1 MSPLADFFLLSKDQI
16 LQKSEKLRSEGK
28 HSKAA
33 ELLASG
39 LKNSAEDYELLLA
52 LASAHLA
59 DKKGRDAVMALKNAV
74 TLVPSRSGEIMEL
87 AERFFFSDGQLPEMG
102 DLAFE
107 MNLGKRNFDAAVKLV
122 KELGSHDVDVM
133 YARYNKLKESL
144 DHYQGPAKP
153 AGTVAREMTTYYGV
167 ALLTERRG
175 QISQAMD
182 ILENILARSQD
193 EGSNVM
199 AAASKLASYHPGDTD
214 TMLKHGDILLSLD
227 KKERALELYVEAAK
241 GGAADRVINKLE
253 SFSQEEPDNVLMLS
267 LLARLHLQ
275 KQDAAKAFAKVSK
288 LVLLDRQHLDNWINT
303 LREIVKLDPGMA
315 EAHMLLGDLSLDSDK
330 LDLAMAGYAKVAE
343 LDPQR
348 LEEILGRYRKIM
360 EKSPGNFEAATKII
374 DAYIS
379 AKQTDQAIVAIHQI
393 VDKDISLVDLA
404 LEKLDHILKSNL
416 DQPEALD
423 YLAECYLIRQD
434 KAKAI
439 PVYRYLATLGK
450 EPQEKSLAG
459 LQKMVAQDPSDMPP
473 MMALLDILVKG
484 ARFKESAL
492 FGAELAK
499 RHPASWAE
507 YLPILERASYLDG
520 QDFNSALIEICSQ
533 LEGAGQSHPA
543 IDFVK
548 AAALAEAGQHQR
560 SAELLLKLARDEGA
574 SQPAKKALE
583 EISRK
588 YPRAAHLQLALAE
601 SYQDDGKMEAMAAA
615 LLAAIKYDKT
625 MVPKVTDKLNQ
636 LLEKSPDNVEL
647 QMLQLELLYQE
658 KLLDKAFQKA
668 EQIIARW
675 PDQSGAGAYLRL
687 GQISLERGELT
698 KAAGSLMKASE
709 LDGAMSAEAAGSLKR
724 LLEIDVTSL
733 AGHYALARVLMHQR
747 IFGQAIDEL
756 MLAGEKDPRL
766 AENIAADLR
775 SIQKL
780 EPANA
785 KALMAEARMDI
796 ILKNT
801 EASLAALS
809 QLMDIAPD
817 NFAEAE
823 ALYRKLLSANPE
835 NFRINLALAR
845 AYIIN
850 GDIDQA
856 GQLIESA
863 VSADPNL
870 YEQAISLLRIS
881 QEKEPENLSNQVLL
895 ARIYR
900 LRANYQQ
907 SIELLKSALA
917 GDQSLAEAVGH
928 ELQAIIAEKPD
939 LLGARYLLAELH
951 RKNNQPEAE
960 VREYQA
966 IYKTDGNERA
976 RILAKLEEM
985 IALDPDLVLAVILSS
1000 RILADQGRLAEAV
1013 AGYMRACELDNAFRP
1028 TAAAE
1033 IEKMLPASPKLPEI
1047 YEALGTIYFELGK
1060 FTQARDML
1068 PQASGMITDPER
1080 RMRILFFLAETHLA
1094 LRDEARA
1101 DQAMDQVRGMMSDAN
1116 EVYSA
1121 LRRFASR
1128 RLQVEIDKAYQALQ
1142 EAPDDQFRK
1151 LDLANKLIIIQKF
1164 DAAINLLSFKPLD
1177 EELANRRVLTMAK
1190 AFWGRREAVTAMELL
1205 RQVPLEGHPFSRYQM
1220 EVCYLLGQCYESI
1233 GNYGGAVAAY
1243 RNIYMDQTDFR
1254 DVRNRLEWCAE
1265 KAVMKELEHRGA
1277 VLEAGI

>member
-74 TLVPSRSGEIMEL
+74 TLVPSRSNEIMEL

-144 DHYQGPAKP
+144 DHHQGPAKP
-153 AGTVAREMTTYYGV
+153 AGTLAREMTTYYGA

-175 QISQAMD
+175 QISQALD
-182 ILENILARSQD
+182 ILENILIRSQD
-193 EGSNVM
+193 EGSNVL
-199 AAASKLASYHPGDTD
+199 AAAAKLAAYHPGDTD
-214 TMLKHGDILLSLD
+214 TMLKHGDILMSLD
-227 KKERALELYVEAAK
+227 KKDRALELYIEAAK
-241 GGAADRVINKLE
+241 SGASDRVANKLE
-253 SFSQEEPDNVLMLS
+253 NVSQGDPENIEILS
-267 LLARLHLQ
+267 LLTRLYLQ
-275 KQDAAKAFAKVSK
+275 KPDAAKALEKTKK
-288 LVLLDRQHLDNWINT
+288 LMVLDRQNIDNWINI
-303 LREIVKLDPGMA
+303 LREIVKLEPGLA
-315 EAHMLLGDLSLDSDK
+315 EAHMLLGDASLDSDK

-343 LDPQR
+343 LEPQR
-348 LEEILGRYRKIM
+348 LDEILDRYRKIM
-360 EKSPGNFEAATKII
+360 DKSPGNFEAATKII

-379 AKQTDQAIVAIHQI
+379 AKQTDRAIAAIHQI

-404 LEKLDHILKSNL
+404 LEKLDHILKANL
-416 DQPEALD
+416 DQPDALD
-423 YLAECYLIRQD
+423 YLAECYLLRKD
-434 KAKAI
+434 TAKAI
-439 PVYRYLATLGK
+439 PVYRYLSGLGK
-450 EPQEKSLAG
+450 EPQERALSG
-459 LQKMVAQDPSDMPP
+459 LQKMVAQDHSEMPP
-473 MMALLDILVKG
+473 MIALLDVMVKG
-484 ARFKESAL
+484 GRFKESVM
-492 FGAELAK
+492 FGTELAK

-507 YLPILERASYLDG
+507 YLPILERASFQDG
-520 QDFNSALIEICSQ
+520 KEFNTSLIDICNQ
-533 LEGAGQSHPA
+533 LEAAGQAHPA

-548 AAALAEAGQHQR
+548 ASALAESGQYPG
-560 SAELLLKLARDEGA
+560 SAELMLRLTRDQGTSALARE
-574 SQPAKKALE
+574 SLE
-583 EISRK
+583 EVSRK
-588 YPRAAHLQLALAE
+588 YPQAAHLQLALAE
-601 SYQDDGKMEAMAAA
+601 SYQDQGKLEAMASA
-615 LLAAIKYDKT
+615 LLAAIKHDKT

-647 QMLQLELLYQE
+647 QMLQLELLFQE
-658 KLLDKAFQKA
+658 KLLDKSLQKA
-668 EQIIARW
+668 EQIINRW
-675 PDQSGAGAYLRL
+675 PDQKGARAHLRL
-687 GQISLERGELT
+687 GQIALERGELT
-698 KAAGSLMKASE
+698 RAAGSLMKASE
-709 LDGAMSAEAAGSLKR
+709 LDNALSAEAGESLKR
-724 LLEIDVTSL
+724 LLEIDATSL
-733 AGHYALARVLMHQR
+733 PGHYALARVLMHQR
-747 IFGQAIDEL
+747 TFDQAIEEL

-785 KALMAEARMDI
+785 KALLAEAQMDI
-796 ILKNT
+796 ILKNPD
-801 EASLAALS
+801 ASLAALS

-817 NFAEAE
+817 NFARAE
-823 ALYRKLLSANPE
+823 ELYRKLLSANPD
-835 NFRINLALAR
+835 NFRINLAMAR

-863 VSADPNL
+863 VGADPNL

-881 QEKEPENLSNQVLL
+881 QEKEPQNLSNQVLL

-907 SIELLKSALA
+907 SIELLKGVLA
-917 GDQSLAEAVGH
+917 GDESLAEAVGH
-928 ELQAIIAEKPD
+928 ELQAIISEKPD
-939 LLGARYLLAELH
+939 LLDARYLLAELH
-951 RKNNQPEAE
+951 RIHSQPEAE
-960 VREYQA
+960 IREYQA
-966 IYKTDGNERA
+966 IYKADGNERA
-976 RILAKLEEM
+976 KILVKLEEM
-985 IALDPDLVLAVILSS
+985 LSLNPDLVLAVILSS
-1000 RILADQGRLAEAV
+1000 RILAEQGRFAEAV

-1028 TAAAE
+1028 IAAAE
-1033 IEKMLPASPKLPEI
+1033 LEKMLPASPKLPEI
-1047 YEALGTIYFELGK
+1047 YEALGTVYFELGK

-1080 RMRILFFLAETHLA
+1080 RMRMLFFLAETHLA
-1094 LRDEARA
+1094 LRDEAKA
-1101 DQAMDQVRGMMSDAN
+1101 DEAMDQVRGMMSDAN
-1116 EVYSA
+1116 EVYNA

-1164 DAAINLLSFKPLD
+1164 DAAINLLNFKPLD

-1190 AFWGRREAVTAMELL
+1190 AFWGRKEAVTAMELL
-1205 RQVPLEGHPFSRYQM
+1205 RQVPLEGHPYGRFQM

-1233 GNYGGAVAAY
+1233 GNYSGAVAAY

-1254 DVRNRLEWCAE
+1254 DVKNRLEWCAQA
-1265 KAVMKELEHRGA
+1265 AVMKELEHRGA
-1277 VLEAGI
+1277 VLEASS